1 MFICLFVCL
10 YFWSPKSQ
18 DVLCVSQVNLKG
30 VARVF
35 KGVLKIF
42 NNLEAAGALRV
53 F

>member
-1 MFICLFVCL
+1 MLVCFNVHMFVCL
-10 YFWSPKSQ
+10 F
-18 DVLCVSQVNLKG
+18 VLCVSQVNLKG